1 MQLLQVAAKKCL
13 TNDHWILKGPASV
26 ASQTS
31 NTTRGEANAQLAH
44 GIQGVYSV
52 RTTGDTLIAR
62 PGCLRFAVV
71 FFLIVPFAGHASA
84 QTYKVGSNGST
95 TTQQTTPA
103 QTQPSG
109 QSLGWGSNIQNAR
122 LAGAAEAALKRGDH
136 EQAVTYAQ
144 RAAQAAP
151 NDAQLWFLL
160 GYAARLDSKP
170 GLSVDAYN
178 HGLRLN
184 PSSMEGLSGL
194 AQTYG
199 VMGRTKEAQDLLK
212 KVLSSDPK
220 QIDAALLLGDLQM
233 RSGDYQDAQDT
244 LNAAERLQPNG
255 RAELLLAISYQHT
268 KQLDLARHYL
278 DLAKARTPNNPD
290 VQRSLAGYYRET
302 GNYGDAIAAL
312 KSIRSPRPDVKAE
325 LAYTYQLD
333 GKQDLAA
340 KLYTEVANALPKDL
354 GLQLSAA
361 QAEVAAGSLQH
372 ADQFLQRAATL
383 DPDHYRLHAIR
394 GEIARIEERNADAV
408 QEYEAALAHMPAEP
422 AEGPLYGIQLHMDLM
437 ELHQSLHQTDAAQEQ
452 LATAQAAINA
462 LDEHGADR
470 AQFLRLR
477 ALIKINTGDLNGAR
491 TDMNEALA
499 INATDPNSLQ
509 LDGDLLMKLGHTE
522 EAIDIYRKILA
533 MDPNNR
539 FALTSM
545 GYASRAAG
553 RDQDAEKYFQRLAQA
568 YPTLYVPWLALGDM
582 YTSRHDYARAES
594 AYSKGYSMA
603 PGNALIVAG
612 GINAD
617 IEAHKLD
624 AAGVWFHRVTKDI
637 QGEPQVLRERERYL
651 SFRGDYQQSEDV
663 ASQAILALPNDR
675 DVVVYLGYDYLHLN
689 QYDELLKLT
698 TKYEQTLS
706 KEPDIPL
713 LAGYVHKHN
722 GQLSEARA
730 DFTEALQRDPE
741 IVTAYVNRGYVLH
754 DLHQPR
760 EANAD
765 FEAALKREPKNGEA
779 HLGLAYTSLD
789 LRKPQMALRQ
799 AALAESSLGDSQPI
813 HLIRATAYGQQGAL
827 AKAVS
832 EYHAAINFTPNDG
845 SLHLALA
852 STLYTERQYHEA
864 IDELN
869 VAQKLMPDDDM
880 VYAWLARSWSQLDDR
895 QQTLR
900 YVQLAEQHAILKPAA
915 ANHPHSDAA
924 EIFLF
929 TGEALNHLGDQNA
942 AMDRYRRALTMP
954 GSDRVGVRLAIA
966 QTMAQKDHTED
977 ASRQIALA
985 LMEAEAGDTPPPTG
999 QQMIEAADLFRQMHE
1014 YQLSETYL
1022 QRAEAAGASDTA
1034 VHVGLANTYLALGDT
1049 ARAQGELSAVNSSS
1063 DDEPDYQYLLAEA
1076 NIYRQQ
1082 HQSTQALTAFAQ
1094 ASDAAGEDQ
1103 TAEQNLLQ
1111 AGADEGLR
1119 VNRRF
1124 SVLSDVSVDPIFE
1137 DTTVYVLDSK
1147 LDAVFPVPP
1156 TDTSLL
1162 PPPRSSLETQWTS
1175 AFHLHMNYLP
1185 TASGFFELRN
1195 ARGAISVPATNSIA
1209 NRNTT
1214 DYSLNFG
1221 VNPTIHL
1228 GTNVLT
1234 FNSGVQA
1241 TARRDSET
1249 PIELD
1254 QNLFRLFT
1262 YMSTSSFFNAV
1273 SMDGYVLR
1281 ETGPFTETNMH
1292 SAAFAAAVDFRVGAP
1307 WGKTALVTGW
1317 GENDQKF
1324 TPVSIEDYYTS
1335 SYIGL
1340 DRRFGDRVDVR
1351 AIVEDLRA
1359 WRTVGTRSGISQA
1372 LRPAGTVQYT
1382 PAHNWSVQASAAD
1395 SNTRGFHVY
1404 DVIQSGLTVS
1414 YGIPFHREFRDETGD
1429 VVLQYPIRFS
1439 AGVQQETFFNFTGG
1453 QNQQFRPFVSIT
1465 LF

>member
-1 MQLLQVAAKKCL
+1 
-13 TNDHWILKGPASV
+13 
-26 ASQTS
+26 
-31 NTTRGEANAQLAH
+31 
-44 GIQGVYSV
+44 
-52 RTTGDTLIAR
+52 
-62 PGCLRFAVV
+62 
-71 FFLIVPFAGHASA
+71 
-84 QTYKVGSNGST
+84 
-95 TTQQTTPA
+95 
-103 QTQPSG
+103 
-109 QSLGWGSNIQNAR
+109 
-122 LAGAAEAALKRGDH
+122 
-136 EQAVTYAQ
+136 
-144 RAAQAAP
+144 
-151 NDAQLWFLL
+151 
-160 GYAARLDSKP
+160 
-170 GLSVDAYN
+170 
-178 HGLRLN
+178 
-184 PSSMEGLSGL
+184 
-194 AQTYG
+194 
-199 VMGRTKEAQDLLK
+199 
-212 KVLSSDPK
+212 
-220 QIDAALLLGDLQM
+220 
-233 RSGDYQDAQDT
+233 
-244 LNAAERLQPNG
+244 
-255 RAELLLAISYQHT
+255 
-268 KQLDLARHYL
+268 
-278 DLAKARTPNNPD
+278 
-290 VQRSLAGYYRET
+290 
-302 GNYGDAIAAL
+302 
-312 KSIRSPRPDVKAE
+312 
-325 LAYTYQLD
+325 
-333 GKQDLAA
+333 
-340 KLYTEVANALPKDL
+340 
-354 GLQLSAA
+354 
-361 QAEVAAGSLQH
+361 
-372 ADQFLQRAATL
+372 
-383 DPDHYRLHAIR
+383 
-394 GEIARIEERNADAV
+394 
-408 QEYEAALAHMPAEP
+408 
-422 AEGPLYGIQLHMDLM
+422 
-437 ELHQSLHQTDAAQEQ
+437 
-452 LATAQAAINA
+452 
-462 LDEHGADR
+462 
-470 AQFLRLR
+470 
-477 ALIKINTGDLNGAR
+477 
-491 TDMNEALA
+491 
-499 INATDPNSLQ
+499 
-509 LDGDLLMKLGHTE
+509 
-522 EAIDIYRKILA
+522 
-533 MDPNNR
+533 
-539 FALTSM
+539 
-545 GYASRAAG
+545 
-553 RDQDAEKYFQRLAQA
+553 
-568 YPTLYVPWLALGDM
+568 
-582 YTSRHDYARAES
+582 
-594 AYSKGYSMA
+594 
-603 PGNALIVAG
+603 
-612 GINAD
+612 
-617 IEAHKLD
+617 
-624 AAGVWFHRVTKDI
+624 
-637 QGEPQVLRERERYL
+637 L